1 MMEPMKKLLI
11 GLAAVALVLSACGKA
26 PDGGGLPHVAN
37 PRAALLNAM
46 VSAYEAG
53 TMHEEFTM
61 SMTAGS
67 ESFTF
72 SGQADVDS
80 ERRRASM
87 TMDLGMLGGSMD
99 MVVDGGTIYLRS
111 PQFSDVGTEWV
122 SFDAEALGAASGSP
136 LGGLG
141 TGSMDPSA
149 YAALFAGAVH
159 VAERGSEEID
169 GVTTT
174 HYVGT
179 IDLAKAIGGIGQ
191 VIGDDAGRDV
201 VKQLREAMDQLGAM
215 GLDRIP
221 FEAWI
226 DGAGRLRRERITMDL
241 GSMIP
246 GAGDAS
252 MDMTADFSRYGEP
265 VHIRIPAKSE
275 VTDMTDAMAGL
286 DPASGG
292 SG

>member
-1 MMEPMKKLLI
+1 MKEPMKKLLI
-11 GLAAVALVLSACGKA
+11 GLAAVALVLSACGKE
-26 PDGGGLPHVAN
+26 PDEGGLPHVAN

-80 ERRRASM
+80 ERQRASM

-99 MVVDGGTIYLRS
+99 MVMDGGTIYLRS

-122 SFDAEALGAASGSP
+122 SFDPEALGAASGSP
-136 LGGLG
+136 LEGLG

-159 VAERGSEEID
+159 VA
-169 GVTTT
+169 
-174 HYVGT
+174 
-179 IDLAKAIGGIGQ
+179 A
-191 VIGDDAGRDV
+191 
-201 VKQLREAMDQLGAM
+201 
-215 GLDRIP
+215 
-221 FEAWI
+221 
-226 DGAGRLRRERITMDL
+226 RRST
-241 GSMIP
+241 
-246 GAGDAS
+246 
-252 MDMTADFSRYGEP
+252 
-265 VHIRIPAKSE
+265 
-275 VTDMTDAMAGL
+275 
-286 DPASGG
+286 ASGRPTTSARSISPRRSAG
-292 SG
+292 SAR

>member
-1 MMEPMKKLLI
+1 MKKLLI
-11 GLAAVALVLSACGKA
+11 GLAAVALVLSACGKE
-26 PDGGGLPHVAN
+26 PDRGRLPDVAN
-37 PRAALLNAM
+37 PREALLNAM
-46 VSAYEAG
+46 ASAYDAG

-67 ESFTF
+67 ERFTF

-80 ERRRASM
+80 ERQRASM
-87 TMDLGMLGGSMD
+87 SMDLGMLGGSMD
-99 MVVDGGTIYLRS
+99 MIVDGGTIYMRS
-111 PQFSDVGTEWV
+111 PMFSDVGTEWV
-122 SFDAEALGAASGSP
+122 SFDAEAVGAATGSS

-159 VAERGSEEID
+159 VAERGTEEID

-179 IDLAKAIGGIGQ
+179 IDLAKAIGGIDD
-191 VIGDDAGRDV
+191 VIGKDAGRDL
-201 VKQLREAMDQLGAM
+201 VKQLEEAMDQLGGM

-252 MDMTADFSRYGEP
+252 MDMTADFSKYGEP
-265 VHIRIPAKSE
+265 IHIDIPARSE

-286 DPASGG
+286 DRSGG

>member
-1 MMEPMKKLLI
+1 MKKLLI
-11 GLAAVALVLSACGKA
+11 GLAAVALLLSACGKE
-26 PDGGGLPHVAN
+26 PDRGGLPDVAN
-37 PRAALLNAM
+37 PREALLNAM
-46 VSAYEAG
+46 VSAYDAG

-61 SMTAGS
+61 SMTAGA

-72 SGQADVDS
+72 SGRADVDA
-80 ERRRASM
+80 ERQRASM
-87 TMDLGMLGGSMD
+87 SIDLGMLGGSMD
-99 MVVDGGTIYLRS
+99 MIVDGGTVYLRS
-111 PQFSDVGTEWV
+111 PMFSDVGTDWV
-122 SFDAEALGAASGSP
+122 SFDAEALGAAGSP

-141 TGSMDPSA
+141 TGTVDPSA

-159 VAERGSEEID
+159 VAERGTEEIG
-169 GVTTT
+169 GVSTT

-179 IDLAKAIGGIGQ
+179 IDLAKAIDGIGD
-191 VIGDDAGRDV
+191 VIGKDAGRDL
-201 VKQLREAMDQLGAM
+201 VKQLREAMDQLGGT

-221 FEAWI
+221 FEAWV

-265 VHIRIPAKSE
+265 IHIDIPAKSE

-286 DPASGG
+286 DPSGG
-292 SG
+292 SS

>member
-1 MMEPMKKLLI
+1 MKKLLI
-11 GLAAVALVLSACGKA
+11 GLAVVALALSACGKE
-26 PDGGGLPHVAN
+26 PDRGGLPDVAN
-37 PRAALLNAM
+37 PREALLNAM
-46 VSAYEAG
+46 ASAYDAG

-80 ERRRASM
+80 RRQRASM
-87 TMDLGMLGGSMD
+87 SMDLGMLGGSMD
-99 MVVDGGTIYLRS
+99 MIVDGGTIYLRS
-111 PQFSDVGTEWV
+111 PMFSDVGTDWV
-122 SFDAEALGAASGSP
+122 SFDAEALGAASGSS
-136 LGGLG
+136 LGELG

-159 VAERGSEEID
+159 VAERGTEEVG

-179 IDLAKAIGGIGQ
+179 IDLAKAIGGIDE
-191 VIGDDAGRDV
+191 VIGKDAGRDL
-201 VKQLREAMDQLGAM
+201 VKQLREAMDQLGGM

-226 DGAGRLRRERITMDL
+226 DGAGLLRRERITMDL

-265 VHIRIPAKSE
+265 VHIEIPEKSE

>member
-1 MMEPMKKLLI
+1 MKKLVI
-11 GLAAVALVLSACGKA
+11 GLAAAALVLSACAKE
-26 PDGGGLPHVAN
+26 PDGGNLPDVAN
-37 PRAALLNAM
+37 PREALLSAM
-46 VSAYEAG
+46 VSAYDAG

-61 SMTAGS
+61 SMTAGT

-72 SGQADVDS
+72 SGTADVDS
-80 ERRRASM
+80 DRQRASM
-87 TMDLGMLGGSMD
+87 SMDLGMLGGSMD
-99 MVVDGGTIYLRS
+99 MIVDGGTVYMRS
-111 PQFSDVGTEWV
+111 PMFSDVGTEWV
-122 SFDAEALGAASGSP
+122 SFDAQAVGAATGQS

-141 TGSMDPSA
+141 TGSIDPSA

-159 VAERGSEEID
+159 VAERGTEEIG
-169 GVTTT
+169 GVSTT

-179 IDLAKAIGGIGQ
+179 IDLAKAIGGIDE
-191 VIGDDAGRDV
+191 VIGKDAGRDLV
-201 VKQLREAMDQLGAM
+201 RQLREAMDQLGGM

-221 FEAWI
+221 FEAWV

-246 GAGDAS
+246 GAGEAS
-252 MDMTADFSRYGEP
+252 MDMTADFSKYGEP
-265 VHIRIPAKSE
+265 VHIDIPAKSE

-286 DPASGG
+286 DQTSGG